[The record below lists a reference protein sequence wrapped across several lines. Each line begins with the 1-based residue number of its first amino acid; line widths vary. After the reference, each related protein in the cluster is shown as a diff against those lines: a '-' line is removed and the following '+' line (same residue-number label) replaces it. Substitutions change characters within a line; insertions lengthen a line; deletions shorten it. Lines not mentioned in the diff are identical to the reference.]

1 MEFERVA
8 PEPVGPAGSS
18 LGLGEL
24 PSLADATG
32 SLSGS
37 GEATEFPVLHDG
49 PGHPVDLGI
58 PTDCLVSNVDQDHL
72 EVLVGGV
79 LANPVAVQ
87 DTETL
92 EAASNTFLRDKG
104 KMFKDGV

>member
-1 MEFERVA
+1 
-8 PEPVGPAGSS
+8 
-18 LGLGEL
+18 
-24 PSLADATG
+24 
-32 SLSGS
+32 
-37 GEATEFPVLHDG
+37 
-49 PGHPVDLGI
+49 
-58 PTDCLVSNVDQDHL
+58 VSNVDQDHL